1 MPCSKPFFERS
12 VVPEKPRNQADIIR
26 LYDDASPELQRLLQR
41 KLGSHAEAEEIMHD
55 AFEKLLKLRDQEH
68 IDDLRRYFFTMANN
82 MALNALQHRE
92 VEQRYLATQVDSGEA
107 GRTAAPDPGRTL
119 EVSEQLRHV
128 RDALSALPERTRHVF
143 LLQRADGYSYSE
155 IGRQLGISKKGVE
168 YHMKRAVTAVMAVM
182 I

>member
-1 MPCSKPFFERS
+1 MS
-12 VVPEKPRNQADIIR
+12 EKPRNQADIIK

-41 KLGSHAEAEEIMHD
+41 KLGSRAEAEEIMHD
-55 AFEKLLKLRDQEH
+55 AFEKLLNLAEKQH
-68 IDDLRRYFFTMANN
+68 INDLRRYFFTMANN

-92 VEQRYLATQVDSGEA
+92 VEQRYLATQGDTGEV
-107 GRTAAPDPGRTL
+107 GAPDPGRTL
-119 EVSEQLRHV
+119 EAGQQLRYV

-155 IGRQLGISKKGVE
+155 IARQLGISKKGVE
-168 YHMKRAVTAVMAVM
+168 YHMKRAVTAVMAAM